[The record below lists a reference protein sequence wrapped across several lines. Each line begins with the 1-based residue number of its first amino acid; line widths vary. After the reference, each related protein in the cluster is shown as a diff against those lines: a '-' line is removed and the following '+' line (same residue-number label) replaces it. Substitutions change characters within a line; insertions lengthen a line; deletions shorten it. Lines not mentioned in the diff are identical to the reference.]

1 MTTTAASHYD
11 AGSPEFLPLGPEST
25 DRLLQVAAGYCDHE
39 GGCHG
44 PDHTVRVHRTAL
56 WIGSRMGADLKVL
69 SAAALLHD
77 VGRRDE
83 TNSRGVVCHARR
95 GGELARE
102 ILAGFGFE
110 AEAVERVVH
119 CIVTHRYRDG
129 QVPASLEAK
138 ILFDADKLDSVGAIG
153 IGRAFLFAGQVGA
166 RLHNENST
174 IEGTEPYSVEDT
186 AYREF
191 KLKMSRIRD
200 RMLTPLGRQL
210 AGDRHEFMEM
220 FFARLEREI
229 SQLPSVV
236 IDSKEGAKPC
246 HQR

>member
-1 MTTTAASHYD
+1 LAIILEFMTTTAVFQFD
-11 AGSPEFLPLGPEST
+11 ADGPALLPLGAERT
-25 DRLLQVAAGYCDHE
+25 GHLLQVATGYCDHE

-44 PDHTVRVHRTAL
+44 PDHTVRVHRMAL
-56 WIGSRMGADLKVL
+56 WMGARVGADLEVL

-83 TNSRGVVCHARR
+83 TNSRGTICHARR
-95 GGELARE
+95 GGELARD
-102 ILAGFGFE
+102 ILAGFGFQ

-119 CIVTHRYRDG
+119 CILTHRYRDG
-129 QVPASLEAK
+129 QIPTSLEAR

-166 RLHNENST
+166 RLHNESCS

-191 KLKMSRIRD
+191 KLKMSRIKD

-210 AGDRHEFMEM
+210 ARDRHEFMEM
-220 FFARLEREI
+220 FFARLESEI
-229 SQLPSVV
+229 NQVPRA
-236 IDSKEGAKPC
+236 IDSI
-246 HQR
+246 